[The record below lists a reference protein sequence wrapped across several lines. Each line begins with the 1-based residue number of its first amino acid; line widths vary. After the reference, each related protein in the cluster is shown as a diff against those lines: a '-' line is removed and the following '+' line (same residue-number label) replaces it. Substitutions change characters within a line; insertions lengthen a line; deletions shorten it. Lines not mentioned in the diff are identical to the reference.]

1 MKHVTAPHTTKKEKS
16 RLPIT
21 TKESMGLQCL
31 LPACLVA
38 VEETFISAARV
49 PRERHGA
56 TNSALGA
63 RVRGRWLITPDSS
76 TQHRRS
82 TRIRPSTKKNREPLP
97 QSERRRLPGNI
108 CGNRDSRATEQRK
121 AQRETTMEATTK
133 WIGEL
138 AARQPRWGG
147 IEGGYGLVP
156 PAISTVCSL
165 KVS

>member
-49 PRERHGA
+49 LRERHGA

-108 CGNRDSRATEQRK
+108 CGNRDSRAKRDNHGGNYQMDRGTSR
-121 AQRETTMEATTK
+121 AP
-133 WIGEL
+133 
-138 AARQPRWGG
+138 AALGGHRGG
-147 IEGGYGLVP
+147 IRPSSAGDFHGVF
-156 PAISTVCSL
+156 S
-165 KVS
+165 